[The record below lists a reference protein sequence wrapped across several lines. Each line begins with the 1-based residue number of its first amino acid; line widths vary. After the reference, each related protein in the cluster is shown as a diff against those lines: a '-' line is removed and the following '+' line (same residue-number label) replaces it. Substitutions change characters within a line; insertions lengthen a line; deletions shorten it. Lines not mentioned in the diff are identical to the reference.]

1 MSASPV
7 FTLAGVTKRFG
18 YRTVLRDVSFE
29 IAAGEFVLVLG
40 NNGAGKSTLLK
51 LVSSLMRPSAG
62 ELCFAGRP
70 YRAAGPDLRRALGM
84 ISHESRLYG
93 DLTARENLHLFGTLY
108 GVAELKGRI
117 AAALAEVRLEG
128 YPDLPTR
135 AFSSGMLKR
144 LSLARLLLYEPTVLL
159 LDEPYSGLDLTSVE
173 LLDGFL
179 RRFRAGGGTTLLITH
194 QFTGGVG
201 LATRILVL
209 QQGALVYNNHEQDVT
224 GQRCAAL
231 LAEYGGAAPAR
242 RLS

>member
-1 MSASPV
+1 MSESPV

-18 YRTVLRDVSFE
+18 YRTVLRDISFGIE
-29 IAAGEFVLVLG
+29 AGEFVLVLG

-51 LVSSLMRPSAG
+51 LVSSLMRPSEG
-62 ELCFAGRP
+62 ELSFAGRP

-108 GVAELKGRI
+108 GVAELKARI

-173 LLDGFL
+173 LLDRFL
-179 RRFRAGGGTTLLITH
+179 RRFRDRGGTTLLITH

-209 QQGALVYNNHEQDVT
+209 QQGALVYNRHEQDVT

-242 RLS
+242 KLP